1 MTVNLSIIAL
11 HHFVSAEMTTMF
23 TFPYFLED
31 HVIVEI
37 PEFKMLD
44 YQVSFCAVECGH
56 VIVM

>member
-1 MTVNLSIIAL
+1 M
-11 HHFVSAEMTTMF
+11 SAEVTTMF

-31 HVIVEI
+31 HVIVEM